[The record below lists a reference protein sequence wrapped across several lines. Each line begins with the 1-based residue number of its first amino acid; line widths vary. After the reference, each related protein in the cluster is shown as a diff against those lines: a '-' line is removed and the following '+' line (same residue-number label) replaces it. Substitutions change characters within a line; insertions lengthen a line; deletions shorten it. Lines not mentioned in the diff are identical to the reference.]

1 MQPEED
7 NFIGNSFPKQEK
19 ICSKITFQTLLNDNR
34 SMFCYPFKCYYKIS
48 EINSENICNSFAVT
62 IPKRLF
68 KHAVDRNLLKRRTRE
83 AYRLQKKR
91 LIPISNEKKLTFA
104 LLFVYVA
111 KERIDYAT
119 IEESVSKIIDI
130 VITKDNER

>member
-1 MQPEED
+1 M
-7 NFIGNSFPKQEK
+7 
-19 ICSKITFQTLLNDNR
+19 
-34 SMFCYPFKCYYKIS
+34 
-48 EINSENICNSFAVT
+48 
-62 IPKRLF
+62 
-68 KHAVDRNLLKRRTRE
+68 DRNLLKRRTRE